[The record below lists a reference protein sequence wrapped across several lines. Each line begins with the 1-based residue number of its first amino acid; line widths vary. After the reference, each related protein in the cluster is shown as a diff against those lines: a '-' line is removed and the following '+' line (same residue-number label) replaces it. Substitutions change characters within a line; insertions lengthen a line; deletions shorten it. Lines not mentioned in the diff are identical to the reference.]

1 MTIQVNSSLNLE
13 NNERVKNEFRNKKDE
28 DLDNHERANHVKYT
42 QKRKEI

>member
-42 QKRKEI
+42 KKRKEI